1 MPKRKGKEISVSGVV
16 APDWTLI
23 DYKIK
28 PYKDKGIKRDYKSN
42 LNGAMWYIHY
52 EVSDKK
58 ITAEY
63 LKYALKEYK
72 DKDKVKL
79 LKILPDYRFSTVGKY
94 TYMMSKGA
102 QLDKDT
108 LDRMHK
114 WFDELVI
121 AAEKEHAKKA
131 LEEKTEEKPKK
142 KVISIQQ
149 RMRDQTSTLCGE
161 WCVSLDELLDGN
173 ANLKDFDPYNEMKAE
188 KTGVAIKP
196 AHAKIIKDMYE
207 NEYQEA
213 KLVQE
218 WTDPEI
224 KEAYGHLSSAKIRKE
239 FVAFFEKIFTACD
252 TIINTQKATR
262 RPRKPKIVSKVKLVE
277 KLKYQQSESTLGLA
291 SVNPLGIIDAST
303 LWVYNTKN
311 RKLGVYY
318 ADEMLGPLTV
328 KGTTIIGFD
337 TNKSTQKTVRKPE
350 EILKGIDKLARTKLD
365 KLYAELKTTEIKLT
379 GRINDSTL
387 LIKVF

>member
-149 RMRDQTSTLCGE
+149 RMRDQMSTLCGE
-161 WCVSLDELLDGN
+161 WDGFLDELLDGN